1 MTYYALNR
9 AIEQLGFSQD
19 EVITTG
25 DVGCT
30 IIGMNAPLD
39 ACWTEVSMGASIGI
53 AQGFK
58 YAGIER
64 PVLAAMGDGTF
75 YHNGIAGLLNAVQSD
90 VNLTLIILDNKRSAM
105 TGIQHD
111 PGTGQRADD
120 EPNIRTEMD
129 MSG

>member
-1 MTYYALNR
+1 MTCYALNR

-64 PVLAAMGDGTF
+64 PVLAAMVDGTF
-75 YHNGIAGLLNAVQSD
+75 YHNGIPGLLNAVQSR
-90 VNLTLIILDNKRSAM
+90 VHLTFPILDICR
-105 TGIQHD
+105 
-111 PGTGQRADD
+111 
-120 EPNIRTEMD
+120 
-129 MSG
+129 